1 MGQKPV
7 TSAVPPKLTYK
18 NVHSVV
24 CKHTRSLD
32 NGGKPV
38 SHTLPAD
45 LRLPSQVHSV
55 TSSAAFL
62 TPPESSLEARSRSYS
77 LLFCGFAF
85 SEISTFPRR
94 EFVKRI
100 FCVFSQT
107 PLFLYVISQWDTTGT
122 PHRADSP
129 RTSGCGRCSARG
141 RTAPADG
148 RNRTTPPGR
157 AAFSGRSPPLPG
169 PSRS

>member
-32 NGGKPV
+32 NGGNPV
-38 SHTLPAD
+38 SHTLLSD

-55 TSSAAFL
+55 TSFAALL
-62 TPPESSLEARSRSYS
+62 TPPESSLEARLALTHSCSAVLQFLKSVYS
-77 LLFCGFAF
+77 HGENLSSGFSAF
-85 SEISTFPRR
+85 FLK
-94 EFVKRI
+94 VL
-100 FCVFSQT
+100 
-107 PLFLYVISQWDTTGT
+107 LFLYVISQWDTTGT

-129 RTSGCGRCSARG
+129 HTSGCGRCSARG

-157 AAFSGRSPPLPG
+157 AAFSGRSPL
-169 PSRS
+169 

>member
-24 CKHTRSLD
+24 CKHTRSHD
-32 NGGKPV
+32 NGGNPV

-45 LRLPSQVHSV
+45 LRLPSQVHSA

-77 LLFCGFAF
+77 LLFCGFALTSVYSNDENLSSGF
-85 SEISTFPRR
+85 SMF
-94 EFVKRI
+94 FLKVL
-100 FCVFSQT
+100 
-107 PLFLYVISQWDTTGT
+107 LFLYVISQWDRTGT
-122 PHRADSP
+122 PRRADSP
-129 RTSGCGRCSARG
+129 RTSGCAPCSARG
-141 RTAPADG
+141 RTAPAGG
-148 RNRTTPPGR
+148 RSRTIPPGR
-157 AAFSGRSPPLPG
+157 AAFAGRSPPLPG
-169 PSRS
+169 LSRS

>member
-32 NGGKPV
+32 NGGNPV

-45 LRLPSQVHSV
+45 LRLPSQVHSA

-85 SEISTFPRR
+85 SEISIFPTL
-94 EFVKRI
+94 RI
-100 FCVFSQT
+100 CQVDFLFFLKVL
-107 PLFLYVISQWDTTGT
+107 LFLYVISQWDTTGT
-122 PHRADSP
+122 PRRADSP
-129 RTSGCGRCSARG
+129 HTSGCAPCSARG
-141 RTAPADG
+141 RTAPAGG

-157 AAFSGRSPPLPG
+157 AAFSGRSPP
-169 PSRS
+169 

>member
-7 TSAVPPKLTYK
+7 TSAVPPKLTSK

-24 CKHTRSLD
+24 CKHTRSHD
-32 NGGKPV
+32 NGGNPV

-45 LRLPSQVHSV
+45 LRLPSQVHSA
-55 TSSAAFL
+55 TSFAAFL

-85 SEISTFPRR
+85 LTSVYSNDENLSSG
-94 EFVKRI
+94 
-100 FCVFSQT
+100 FSAFFLKVL
-107 PLFLYVISQWDTTGT
+107 LFLYVISQWDTTGT
-122 PHRADSP
+122 PRRADSP
-129 RTSGCGRCSARG
+129 RIWDCGRCSARD

-157 AAFSGRSPPLPG
+157 AAFSGRSPP
-169 PSRS
+169 